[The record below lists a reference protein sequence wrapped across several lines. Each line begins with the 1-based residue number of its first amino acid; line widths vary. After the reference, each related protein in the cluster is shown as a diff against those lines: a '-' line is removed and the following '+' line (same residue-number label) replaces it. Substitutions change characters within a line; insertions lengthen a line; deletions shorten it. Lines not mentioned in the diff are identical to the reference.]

1 MGCVSFI
8 CFILQNDEKLS
19 KRVVV
24 FEFFE
29 GCVNRDSRYELR
41 WYVIKSW
48 GLTEEIKR

>member
-24 FEFFE
+24 FEF
-29 GCVNRDSRYELR
+29 LR
-41 WYVIKSW
+41 GAKFKIHVISCDDMLSIV
-48 GLTEEIKR
+48 GV